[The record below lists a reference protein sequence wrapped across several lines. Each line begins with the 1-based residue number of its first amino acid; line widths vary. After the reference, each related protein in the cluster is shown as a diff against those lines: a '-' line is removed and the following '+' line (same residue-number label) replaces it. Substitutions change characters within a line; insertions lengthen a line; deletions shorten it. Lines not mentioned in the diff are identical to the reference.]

1 MSEDRTARLPPGY
14 TLDIVGDPC
23 ILILRNP
30 DGAVVARFP
39 RNVDPAEI
47 KTSRRIRSL
56 TKGLKTSLE
65 CLTKPSHEKLLLR
78 LDQHS
83 PLVKVGSHHP
93 FNALLLP
100 R

>member
-1 MSEDRTARLPPGY
+1 VSEDRTARLPPGY

-47 KTSRRIRSL
+47 KTSRRRRSL
-56 TKGLKTSLE
+56 TKGLKTSLFVV
-65 CLTKPSHEKLLLR
+65 LARGTGILR
-78 LDQHS
+78 RSEVFWIGGIL
-83 PLVKVGSHHP
+83 
-93 FNALLLP
+93 
-100 R
+100 